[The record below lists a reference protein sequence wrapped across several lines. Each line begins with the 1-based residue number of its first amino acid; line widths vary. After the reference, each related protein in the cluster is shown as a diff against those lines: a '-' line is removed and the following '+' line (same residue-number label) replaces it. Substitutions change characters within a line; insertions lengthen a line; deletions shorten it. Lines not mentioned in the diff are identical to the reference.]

1 MARKIKTPRSKAA
14 HSDAA
19 HGDARG
25 TPGAKGKGKPASGE
39 GGLPTKEQI
48 LDFIQSSQTK
58 VGKREIARAFSV
70 KGGARIALKRLL
82 AEMADDGILAGN
94 RKELTEKGGLPPVAV
109 LEVIGRDD
117 DGDLIAE
124 PVVWE
129 RAEGD
134 RPKVLI
140 LARRGRADEGE
151 GDIGIGDRVLTR
163 ISRLDDEDVEGC
175 RYEGHPIKRLP
186 KEKRRLLGI
195 YRANKRTG
203 GGSIEP
209 IDRKELRSWPVQ
221 KGDEGDA
228 EDGDLVRFDLPR
240 KSRMHAPQARVVE
253 ALGNPDDQRKIS
265 LIAVHAHGIPDDFP
279 ESVITE
285 SQHLEPPRLQ
295 GRTDLRSLPLLTID
309 PQDARDHDDAVAAE
323 PDPDPQN
330 KDGWIVTVAIADVAH
345 YVRPGTKLD
354 HEAELRGNSVYF
366 PDRVVPMLPE
376 KISND
381 LCSLR
386 EHEERPC
393 LAVRMIFDKH
403 GDKRGHTFH
412 RAMMRS
418 AAKLS
423 YQEAQAAIDGKPSA
437 KCIPLMETTLKPL
450 WAAYAVLAAARDR
463 REPLALDLPERRVLL
478 DEEGRV
484 ANIVIPERLDA
495 HRLIEEMM
503 IQANVAAAETLEKKK
518 APVVYRVH
526 DQPGEQ
532 KLKNLREF
540 LETLDLKLPPQGA
553 LKPAAF
559 NKILAQA
566 RHLPVPDL
574 VNEVVLRAQAQAEYT
589 PDNLGH
595 FGLNLQRYAHF
606 TSPIRRYADLIV
618 HRALISALKLGDGGF
633 RDEDKARL
641 PAVSKSISEAE
652 RRAMAA
658 ERETIDRLIAA
669 HLADRIGAE
678 FDARIGGVTRSGLFV
693 RLKETGADGF
703 VPISTLGDEF
713 FHHVE
718 EAHALVGARSG
729 EAYRLGDEVRVKLV
743 EAIPSAG
750 ALRFEMLSE
759 GKTGAL
765 PHMRGLKIRRMP
777 RHKSR
782 AGGPPRG
789 RR

>member
-1 MARKIKTPRSKAA
+1 MARRIKTPRSKSSGTEAT
-14 HSDAA
+14 
-19 HGDARG
+19 GRTGKRG
-25 TPGAKGKGKPASGE
+25 RDRPAPGTT

-48 LDFIQSSQTK
+48 LEFIQSSQTK

-70 KGGARIALKRLL
+70 KGSDRIALKQLL
-82 AEMADDGILAGN
+82 AEMADDGLLTGN

-109 LEVIGRDD
+109 LEVTGRDD
-117 DGDLIAE
+117 DGDLVAE

-129 RAEGD
+129 RAEGEKP
-134 RPKVLI
+134 RVL
-140 LARRGRADEGE
+140 LVARRSRADAGAESGGD
-151 GDIGIGDRVLTR
+151 GDIGIGDRVLAR
-163 ISRLDDEDVEGC
+163 ISRLDEPDVEGY
-175 RYEGHPIKRLP
+175 RFEATPIKRLP
-186 KEKRRLLGI
+186 REKRRLLGI
-195 YRANKRTG
+195 FRENARG
-203 GGSIEP
+203 GGGTIEP

-240 KSRMHAPQARVVE
+240 KSRFHTPQARVVE
-253 ALGNPDDQRKIS
+253 ALGNPDDQRQIS

-285 SQHLEPPRLQ
+285 SENLEPPTLK
-295 GRTDLRSLPLLTID
+295 GRTDLRQLPLITID

-323 PDPDPQN
+323 PDADPKN
-330 KDGWIVTVAIADVAH
+330 KDGWIVIVAIADVAH
-345 YVRPGTKLD
+345 YVRPGSKLD
-354 HEAELRGNSVYF
+354 REAQTRGNSVYF

-376 KISND
+376 RISND

-393 LAVRMIFDKH
+393 LAVRMVFDKH
-403 GDKRGHTFH
+403 GDKLSHTFL

-418 AAKLS
+418 HAKLS
-423 YQEAQAAIDGKPSA
+423 YQEAQAAIDGKPSE
-437 KCIPLMETTLKPL
+437 KCLPLMETALRPL

-463 REPLALDLPERRVLL
+463 REPLDLDLPERRVLL

-484 ANIVIPERLDA
+484 AQIVIPDRLAA

-503 IQANVAAAETLEKKK
+503 IQANVCAAETLEKKK

-526 DQPGEQ
+526 DQPGAE

-540 LETLDLKLPPQGA
+540 LETLDRKLPQGQ

-559 NKILAQA
+559 NRILARA
-566 RHLPVPDL
+566 KHMPVPDL

-618 HRALISALKLGDGGF
+618 HRALISALQLGDGGF
-633 RDEDKARL
+633 HDEDKARL
-641 PAVSKSISEAE
+641 PAISKAISEAE

-658 ERETIDRLIAA
+658 ERETIDRLVSA

-678 FDARIGGVTRSGLFV
+678 FEARISGVTRSGLFV

-703 VPISTLGDEF
+703 VPISTLGNDF

-718 EAHALVGARSG
+718 EAHALVGSRSG
-729 EAYRLGDEVRVKLV
+729 EAFRLGDQVQVRLV

-759 GKTGAL
+759 GKKGAV
-765 PHMRGLKIRRMP
+765 PNMRGLKLRRMP
-777 RHKSR
+777 RHKGAR
-782 AGGPPRG
+782 GPFRG